1 MSEDDSFRDLIRGV
15 RAGDAQAAAELVRCY
30 EPAIR
35 LAVHVRLTD
44 PGLRRLL
51 DSLDI
56 CQSVLGSFFARAA
69 LGQFELDR
77 PEQLLK
83 LLTAMARNKL
93 TSQARKQH
101 ASRRDNRRV
110 SAIGDEGSRL
120 VSSSDSPSAA
130 IVVRDLQQEIRRRPA
145 PDEWRLLELRNQ
157 GHDWAEIAAEVGGAA
172 ESLRKKLARAIDR
185 VVDELGLDDEP

>member
-93 TSQARKQH
+93 ISH
-101 ASRRDNRRV
+101 AHQQRAARRDYRRV
-110 SAIGDEGSRL
+110 LRDLSDEGELVAPGPGPGDE
-120 VSSSDSPSAA
+120 VSH
-130 IVVRDLQQEIRRRPA
+130 RELQHEFRRRLSPA
-145 PDEWRLLELRNQ
+145 ERQLAELRSQ
-157 GHDWAEIAAEVGGAA
+157 GRSWKEIAAAVGEPANT
-172 ESLRKKLARAIDR
+172 LRMRLSRAVER
-185 VVDELGLDDEP
+185 VTQELGLEV